1 VYGPPSKSRWPITYG
16 NLSWLQCLV
25 NLFCV
30 CVCVCKMF
38 YWMKIDRQI
47 NVCVHIN
54 RKHIHTH
61 KTMDSHSTKQCQ
73 SVTQVL
79 YLKSRYANIS
89 AVGALYITGNFF
101 LGMSSVS
108 SVTGHV
114 LMSTTLLAS
123 CKCPDILL
131 RSANTVFCTIT
142 KWWQKKK
149 PFQFYWL

>member
-1 VYGPPSKSRWPITYG
+1 MSRWHTTY
-16 NLSWLQCLV
+16 NILSWLQCLE
-25 NLFCV
+25 NLL
-30 CVCVCKMF
+30 CVCKTF
-38 YWMKIDRQI
+38 YWIQIDRQI
-47 NVCVHIN
+47 NECTH
-54 RKHIHTH
+54 KQKTHTH
-61 KTMDSHSTKQCQ
+61 KTINSYSTKQCH

-131 RSANTVFCTIT
+131 RSANNVFCTIM

-149 PFQFYWL
+149 KKKSSFTFNDCNKVALIK